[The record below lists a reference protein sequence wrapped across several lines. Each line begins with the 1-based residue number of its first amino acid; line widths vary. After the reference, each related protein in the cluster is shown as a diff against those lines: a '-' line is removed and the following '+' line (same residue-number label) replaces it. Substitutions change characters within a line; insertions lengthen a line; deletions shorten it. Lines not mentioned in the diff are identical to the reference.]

1 MKVLAKTGREDLA
14 TVYIAEFDGGKR
26 VEFTESI
33 QPPLTRKEKW
43 VIIISSLF
51 GCCVNCL
58 FCDAGG
64 NYRGKLSK
72 EQLFAQIDY
81 PVKNRYPDGIIP
93 AEKFKIQFARMG
105 EPSLN
110 ENVLDVL
117 EELPDTYDAP
127 GLLPSISTVAPA
139 GTDKFFER
147 LSEIKNK
154 LYKDKFQM
162 QFSIHT
168 TDSETRDR
176 LIPVK
181 KWDFKAIADYG
192 KDFYNEGDKKIT
204 LNFAIADNLPVNPR
218 ELLKYFSPERFLIKI
233 TPVNPTVKAVSN
245 NLTAV
250 GISKD
255 SGIIRE
261 FNQVGYDVILSIGEL
276 EENLIG
282 SNCGQFLANYEHE
295 KKDLK
300 ESYNYPVVSA

>member
-1 MKVLAKTGREDLA
+1 MKVIAKTGREDIA
-14 TVYIAEFDGGKR
+14 TVYIAEFENGKR

-33 QPPLTRKEKW
+33 QPPLTREQKW

-51 GCCVNCL
+51 GCCINCQ

-64 NYRGKLSK
+64 NYTGKLSK

-81 PVKNRYPDGIIP
+81 PVKNRYPDGVITS
-93 AEKFKIQFARMG
+93 EKFKIQFARMG

-117 EELPDTYDAP
+117 EELPERYVAP

-139 GTDKFFER
+139 GTDRFFER
-147 LSEIKNK
+147 LLEIKNK
-154 LYKDKFQM
+154 LYKTGFQM

-168 TDSETRDR
+168 TDFDR
-176 LIPVK
+176 RNELIPVK
-181 KWDFKAIADYG
+181 KWDFKAISDYG

-204 LNFAIADNLPVNPR
+204 LNFAYSGNLPVNPH
-218 ELLKYFSPERFLIKI
+218 ELRKYFTPERFIIKV

-245 NLTAV
+245 NLV
-250 GISKD
+250 SGVISKD
-255 SGIIRE
+255 SQIIKD
-261 FNQVGYDVILSIGEL
+261 FNEAGYDVILSVGEL

-282 SNCGQFLANYEHE
+282 SNCGQFLANYEKE
-295 KKDLK
+295 KKALQ
-300 ESYNYPVVSA
+300 SGYTYPLVGV